1 MLVMDIELSPAF
13 CLSDAG
19 PGRGLVTRAGEPFL
33 LDEGLE
39 ENGLIPVALMPVGG
53 DPLGRDREDP

>member
-19 PGRGLVTRAGEPFL
+19 PGRGLITDAGEALL
-33 LDEGLE
+33 LDEGFE
-39 ENGLIPVALMPVGG
+39 EDGLIPVARMPVGG